1 MGKKKIRECSTARP
15 KALVACDASLLRL
28 LREIIIVNSAKTR
41 QKKSRCSLHIHS
53 HISKQPSR
61 RIFDERN

>member
-15 KALVACDASLLRL
+15 KELVACDASLLRL

-41 QKKSRCSLHIHS
+41 
-53 HISKQPSR
+53 
-61 RIFDERN
+61 